1 MKILLDTHIA
11 LWILTDDPR
20 LSKNARVLIED
31 ETNELYISTVSLWEI
46 EIKNT
51 KRPNIMKTTAADF
64 FYFCDKAGF
73 IPLAIE
79 NNHVL
84 NLSTLP
90 DIHNDPFDR
99 MLLSQAGF
107 ENFKFMTHDSRIS
120 SYDMDYILTV

>member
-1 MKILLDTHIA
+1 MNCI
-11 LWILTDDPR
+11 
-20 LSKNARVLIED
+20 
-31 ETNELYISTVSLWEI
+31 YSTVSLWEI

-51 KRPNIMKTTAADF
+51 KRPDIMKTTAADF